1 MSTQVTFANDTKI
14 ETDFP
19 PIGGTTIFQSAYR
32 KTLELRFP
40 ASVIS
45 FEEIKALYTD
55 STAMSEITVTE
66 WGKQEQVDPE
76 NPEQTIEVDV
86 VVGQSL
92 HLNFSLPIELT
103 LKNEDGVDLWCAK
116 MAQKSAVEIEQER
129 QAVDIANNE
138 AALIELAGIIA
149 GGEE

>member
-1 MSTQVTFANDTKI
+1 MSTQVTFANGTTI
-14 ETDFP
+14 ETDFA
-19 PIGGTTIFQSAYR
+19 PIGGTTTFQSAYR

-45 FEEIKALYTD
+45 FDEVKALYTD

-86 VVGQSL
+86 VAGQSL

-103 LKNEDGVDLWCAK
+103 LKNVDGTDLWCAK
-116 MAQKSAVEIEQER
+116 MAQKSDLEIAQEK
-129 QAVDIANNE
+129 QATDIAACE
-138 AALIELAGIIA
+138 AEIIDIDELL
-149 GGEE
+149 GGE

>member
-1 MSTQVTFANDTKI
+1 MSTQVTFANGTKV

-19 PIGGTTIFQSAYR
+19 PIGGATTFQSAYR

-103 LKNEDGVDLWCAK
+103 LKNVDGTDLWCAK
-116 MAQKSAVEIEQER
+116 MAQKSDLEIAQKK
-129 QAVDIANNE
+129 QATDIAACE
-138 AALIELAGIIA
+138 AAIIDIGELL
-149 GGEE
+149 GGE

>member
-1 MSTQVTFANDTKI
+1 MPTQITFANGTKI

-19 PIGGTTIFQSAYR
+19 PIGGTTTFQSAYR
-32 KTLELRFP
+32 KILELRLP
-40 ASVIS
+40 VSEIS

-66 WGKQEQVDPE
+66 WGKQTQKDSE

-92 HLNFSLPIELT
+92 HLNFSLPMELT
-103 LKNEDGVDLWCAK
+103 FKNVDGTDLWCAK
-116 MAQKSAVEIEQER
+116 MAQKSDLEITQEN
-129 QAVDIANNE
+129 QATDIAACE
-138 AALIELAGIIA
+138 AAIIDIGELL
-149 GGEE
+149 GGE

>member
-1 MSTQVTFANDTKI
+1 MSTQITFAN
-14 ETDFP
+14 
-19 PIGGTTIFQSAYR
+19 GTTIETGFAPIGSTTTFQSAYR
-32 KTLELRFP
+32 KTLELRLP
-40 ASVIS
+40 VSVIS

-76 NPEQTIEVDV
+76 NPEQMIEVDV

-103 LKNEDGVDLWCAK
+103 LKNVDGTDLWCAK
-116 MAQKSAVEIEQER
+116 MAQKSDLEIAQGK
-129 QAVDIANNE
+129 QATDIENIE
-138 AALIELAGIIA
+138 AALIELAEMEANNG
-149 GGEE
+149 

>member
-1 MSTQVTFANDTKI
+1 MPTQITFAN
-14 ETDFP
+14 
-19 PIGGTTIFQSAYR
+19 GTTIETGFAPIGSTATFQSAYR
-32 KTLELRFP
+32 KTLELRLP
-40 ASVIS
+40 VSEIS

-76 NPEQTIEVDV
+76 NPEQAVEVDV

-103 LKNEDGVDLWCAK
+103 LKNVDGTDLWCAK
-116 MAQKSAVEIEQER
+116 MAQKSAVEIAQEK
-129 QAVDIANNE
+129 QATDIAACE
-138 AALIELAGIIA
+138 DAIIDIGELL
-149 GGEE
+149 GGA

>member
-1 MSTQVTFANDTKI
+1 MSTQIIFANGTTI
-14 ETDFP
+14 ETDFA
-19 PIGGTTIFQSAYR
+19 PIGGTATFQSAYR
-32 KTLELRFP
+32 KTLELRLP
-40 ASVIS
+40 VSEIS

-86 VVGQSL
+86 IVGQSL

-103 LKNEDGVDLWCAK
+103 LKNVDGTDLWCAK
-116 MAQKSAVEIEQER
+116 MAQKSDLEIAQEK
-129 QAVDIANNE
+129 QAADITNIE
-138 AALIELAGIIA
+138 AALIELAEMEAVNNG
-149 GGEE
+149 

>member
-1 MSTQVTFANDTKI
+1 MSTQITFANGTTI
-14 ETDFP
+14 ETGFA
-19 PIGGTTIFQSAYR
+19 PIGGTTTFQSAYR

-40 ASVIS
+40 ANVIS
-45 FEEIKALYTD
+45 FEEIKVLYTD
-55 STAMSEITVTE
+55 ATAMSEITVTE

-103 LKNEDGVDLWCAK
+103 LKNVDGTDLWCAK
-116 MAQKSAVEIEQER
+116 MAQKSALELA
-129 QAVDIANNE
+129 QAQQAGDIAALD
-138 AALIELAGIIA
+138 AAVMEIGELL
-149 GGEE
+149 GGE

>member
-1 MSTQVTFANDTKI
+1 MSTQVTFANGTTI
-14 ETDFP
+14 ETNFP
-19 PIGGTTIFQSAYR
+19 PIGGTTTFQSAYR

-45 FEEIKALYTD
+45 FEEVKALYTD
-55 STAMSEITVTE
+55 STAMSEIMVTE
-66 WGKQEQVDPE
+66 WGKQEQIDPE

-103 LKNEDGVDLWCAK
+103 LKNVDGTDLWCAK
-116 MAQKSAVEIEQER
+116 MAQKSDLEIAQEV
-129 QAVDIANNE
+129 QATDIENIE
-138 AALIELAGIIA
+138 AALIELAEMEANNG
-149 GGEE
+149 

>member
-1 MSTQVTFANDTKI
+1 MPTQITFANGVIIK
-14 ETDFP
+14 TDFA
-19 PIGGTTIFQSAYR
+19 PIGGTTVFQSAYR

-45 FEEIKALYTD
+45 FEEIKSIYTNP
-55 STAMSEITVTE
+55 TTMSEVVVTE
-66 WGKQEQVDPE
+66 WGKQQQTNPE
-76 NPEQTIEVDV
+76 NPEETLEVDV
-86 VVGQSL
+86 IVGQSL

-116 MAQKSAVEIEQER
+116 MAQKSAVEIEQEK
-129 QAVDIANNE
+129 QAADITNNE

-149 GGEE
+149 GGEK